1 MPMAAE
7 LVLLVATAPPGEPEP
22 EAMTELV
29 GQNLYDRKAVTMMQG
44 PVSEALLYYYKQ
56 IFKA

>member
-7 LVLLVATAPPGEPEP
+7 LVLLVVTAPPGEPEP

-29 GQNLYDRKAVTMMQG
+29 EQNLCDRTAVIVMQRPG
-44 PVSEALLYYYKQ
+44 SEAVL
-56 IFKA
+56 